1 MWKCSCNRGL
11 NNGLNTE
18 SSKVS
23 IKGILILG
31 AFLWVDQDQW
41 SEITP
46 IIVDQ
51 MNWWILVQSG
61 FISSFDL
68 PSSEWSQITDPDP
81 DHRKGTHPLTLSWI
95 ILLFC
100 KDPVV
105 GSLTSLECALDGF
118 HKLSHM
124 AEEVFGEDVFSSG
137 RKKGKQNKNVSGKK
151 MTLFYHNVGLQFTQL
166 SPLRT
171 YHWIVCQTCLF
182 FVPAVPLSSFS
193 NSYFS
198 FPKHCI
204 IEWAKS
210 EALSPTLPWFWV
222 KCLQGYQTATYN
234 FTVGPSFVHQNVTTA
249 KVCLLMFKEVSNLN
263 GSSSSHMI
271 FV

>member
-1 MWKCSCNRGL
+1 MYQTCHCVVTCNRGL

-23 IKGILILG
+23 IKGILG
-31 AFLWVDQDQW
+31 AFLWDDQDQW

-68 PSSEWSQITDPDP
+68 PSSDWSQITYPDP

-137 RKKGKQNKNVSGKK
+137 RKKGKQNINVSGKK
-151 MTLFYHNVGLQFTQL
+151 MTLFYHNVSLQFTQL

-171 YHWIVCQTCLF
+171 YCHWIVCQTWLF
-182 FVPAVPLSSFS
+182 VFWACCSPVFIQQQL
-193 NSYFS
+193 FS
-198 FPKHCI
+198 FPKI
-204 IEWAKS
+204 PFYWKS
-210 EALSPTLPWFWV
+210 KKWRLASCFAFILS
-222 KCLQGYQTATYN
+222 
-234 FTVGPSFVHQNVTTA
+234 
-249 KVCLLMFKEVSNLN
+249 
-263 GSSSSHMI
+263 
-271 FV
+271 

>member
-1 MWKCSCNRGL
+1 MYQTCHCVVTCNRGL

-23 IKGILILG
+23 IKGIL
-31 AFLWVDQDQW
+31 
-41 SEITP
+41 
-46 IIVDQ
+46 
-51 MNWWILVQSG
+51 
-61 FISSFDL
+61 
-68 PSSEWSQITDPDP
+68 
-81 DHRKGTHPLTLSWI
+81 TLSWM

-100 KDPVV
+100 EDPVV

-151 MTLFYHNVGLQFTQL
+151 MTIFYHNVSLQL

-171 YHWIVCQTCLF
+171 YCHWIVCQTCFF

-193 NSYFS
+193 NSYFP

-210 EALSPTLPWFWV
+210 EALPPTLPWFWG
-222 KCLQGYQTATYN
+222 KRL
-234 FTVGPSFVHQNVTTA
+234 
-249 KVCLLMFKEVSNLN
+249 
-263 GSSSSHMI
+263 
-271 FV
+271 

>member
-1 MWKCSCNRGL
+1 MYQTCHCVVTCNRGT
-11 NNGLNTE
+11 NNVLNTE
-18 SSKVS
+18 FSKVS
-23 IKGILILG
+23 IKGILGTL
-31 AFLWVDQDQW
+31 LWDDQDQW

-46 IIVDQ
+46 IIEDQ

-68 PSSEWSQITDPDP
+68 LWSEWSQITNPDP
-81 DHRKGTHPLTLSWI
+81 DHRQGMHPLTLSWM

-100 KDPVV
+100 EDPVV

-151 MTLFYHNVGLQFTQL
+151 MTLFFHNVSVQL

-171 YHWIVCQTCLF
+171 CHWIVCQTCLF

-193 NSYFS
+193 NSYFP

-210 EALSPTLPWFWV
+210 EALPPTLPWFWGLDFWISNC
-222 KCLQGYQTATYN
+222 KLQLDFSTL
-234 FTVGPSFVHQNVTTA
+234 TTIHSPKRNNTKSVFA
-249 KVCLLMFKEVSNLN
+249 YV
-263 GSSSSHMI
+263 
-271 FV
+271 